1 MAEPSQ
7 ERLDELEE
15 RIEAVRT
22 DAEEDGLLPDSTP
35 EPTFEDPNPG
45 GPDRPARIG
54 ADQNVP

>member
-7 ERLDELEE
+7 ERLDQLED
-15 RIEAVRT
+15 RIDAVRK

-35 EPTFEDPNPG
+35 EPTFRDPDPD

-54 ADQNVP
+54 SDQNVP